1 MKKIYLFT
9 TVFFLFSFVIQAQQ
23 LNTSMDSMVTTNGQV
38 TIKGAVVKYK
48 ATAGKQPVWDDKGKI
63 IAGLYYTYYERSDIK
78 DRSKRPL
85 IFSFNGGP
93 GAASVWMHLGY
104 TGPYKLKVDSEG
116 YPVQPYGV
124 EENSQSILDVADIVY
139 IEPVNTGFSRAIE
152 SMSNEEVAKTFF
164 GVNADIKYLAGWIN
178 TFVTRKNRWD
188 SPKYLIGES
197 YGTPRVSGL
206 SLELQNSH
214 WMYLNGV
221 ILVSPTGL
229 GIERGTAI
237 EPANNV
243 PYFAAAAWFHKKL
256 PSDLQSKD
264 LMDVLSEVEEYTANK
279 LIPIMAKGGFLS
291 DSEKRKTASELSRYS
306 GLSEKVIM
314 EHDLRVPKAFFWKD
328 LLRDEGFTIGRLDSR
343 YLGIDKMNAGEKP
356 DYSPE
361 MKSWEHSF
369 PPAINYY
376 FKNYL
381 NYNTDL
387 KYFIGGQT
395 RPWDSSNNH
404 TGEDLRQAMAQ
415 NPYLHV
421 MVQSGYYD
429 GATDYYNSKYNL
441 WQMDT
446 SGKLRDRMSWKGY
459 RSGHMM
465 YLRSEDLITSNE
477 DIRKFIKASTPKE
490 NQAAEY
496 LRK

>member
-1 MKKIYLFT
+1 MTEQNQPSEQKAKDT
-9 TVFFLFSFVIQAQQ
+9 TPQEI
-23 LNTSMDSMVTTNGQV
+23 TSKTQHSITIDGVKLDYTVVAGTILLKEENVESGEVAKASIFYIAYTLDGVENPADRPVT
-38 TIKGAVVKYK
+38 
-48 ATAGKQPVWDDKGKI
+48 
-63 IAGLYYTYYERSDIK
+63 
-78 DRSKRPL
+78 
-85 IFSFNGGP
+85 FSFNGGP
-93 GAASVWMHLGY
+93 GSSSVWMHLGLL
-104 TGPYKLKVDSEG
+104 GPKRVLFDDDGLPLPPPYKLIDNEFTLLTHTDLVFIDPVSTG
-116 YPVQPYGV
+116 YSRTVPKEKPGQFHSLKKDV
-124 EENSQSILDVADIVY
+124 ESVGEFIRLW
-139 IEPVNTGFSRAIE
+139 T
-152 SMSNEEVAKTFF
+152 
-164 GVNADIKYLAGWIN
+164 
-178 TFVTRKNRWD
+178 TRNNRWL
-188 SPKYLIGES
+188 SAKFLIGES

-229 GIERGTAI
+229 GIERGTAV
-237 EPANNV
+237 EAANDV
-243 PYFAAAAWFHKKL
+243 PYYAAAAWFHKKL

-264 LMDVLSEVEEYTANK
+264 LMDVLAEVEAYTVNK
-279 LIPIMAKGGFLS
+279 LIPVMAKGGFLS
-291 DSEKRKTASELSRYS
+291 EAEKRKTAGELSRYL

-314 EHDLRVPKAFFWKD
+314 EHDLRVPKTFFWKD

-343 YLGIDKMNAGEKP
+343 YLGIDKMNAGERP

-369 PPAINYY
+369 TPAINYY

-387 KYFIGGQT
+387 KYFIGGQA
-395 RPWDSSNNH
+395 RPWDRSNNH

-429 GATDYYNSKYNL
+429 GATDYFNSKYNL

-446 SGKLRDRMSWKGY
+446 SGKLKERMSWKGY

-477 DIRKFIKASTPKE
+477 HIREFIQKSLPKE
-490 NQAAEY
+490 DQSAQY
-496 LRK
+496 IRD